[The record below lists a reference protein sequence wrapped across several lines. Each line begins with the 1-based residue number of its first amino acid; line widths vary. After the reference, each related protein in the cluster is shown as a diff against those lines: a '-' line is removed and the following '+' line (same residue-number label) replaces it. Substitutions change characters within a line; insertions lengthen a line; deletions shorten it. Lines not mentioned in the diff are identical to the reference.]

1 MRSELETVNE
11 EQEDGYMAVPPIMQK
26 AGLKIG
32 LLKPEDIAQL
42 TGLEM
47 VEGMGTGILPMP
59 PMAGVLPIVP
69 HKWSEGE
76 AEFRALPETRFSNPM
91 GSAHGG
97 WAMTMLDTAMAIA
110 CHSTLRRGEAYT
122 SMDTAVRFVRPIVE
136 KRGELRI
143 FGRVIS
149 RGRTVAVCDGRIED
163 ADGKVYATGSSSCM
177 IMKMG
182 RPPRDTSDTDSYA

>member
-1 MRSELETVNE
+1 MTNVNE
-11 EQEDGYMAVPPIMQK
+11 EQENSVMAVPPIMQE
-26 AGLKIG
+26 AGLRIG
-32 LLKPEDIAQL
+32 LLKPENIEQL

-47 VEGMGTGILPMP
+47 VEGMGNGSLPMP
-59 PMAGVLPIVP
+59 PMAGVLPVVP

-76 AEFRALPETRFSNPM
+76 AEFRALPEARFSNPM
-91 GSAHGG
+91 GSTHGG

-122 SMDTAVRFVRPIVE
+122 SIDTAVRFVRPIVE

-149 RGRTVAVCDGRIED
+149 RGRTVVVCDGRIED
-163 ADGKVYATGSSSCM
+163 ADGKVCATGTSSCM
-177 IMKMG
+177 VMKMG
-182 RPPRDTSDTDSYA
+182 QPSRSDASK